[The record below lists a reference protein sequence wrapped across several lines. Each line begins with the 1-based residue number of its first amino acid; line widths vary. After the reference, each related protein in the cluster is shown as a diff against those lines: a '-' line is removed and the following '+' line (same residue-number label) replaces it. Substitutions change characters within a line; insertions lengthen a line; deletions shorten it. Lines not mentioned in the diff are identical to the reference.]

1 MAVGELFM
9 LANGL
14 GLDKEALSMA
24 LNFAHPTPTC
34 HPDFI

>member
-14 GLDKEALSMA
+14 GLDKETLSMA
-24 LNFAHPTPTC
+24 LNFAPTPTC